1 MCMCA
6 RTNNTN
12 FRDFAL
18 ARTHIIYRKH
28 LFLQTESSKAH
39 SHNHFDFLLVKI
51 RS

>member
-6 RTNNTN
+6 RANNTN

-18 ARTHIIYRKH
+18 ARTHVIYRKH

-39 SHNHFDFLLVKI
+39 PHDHIVFLFVKI